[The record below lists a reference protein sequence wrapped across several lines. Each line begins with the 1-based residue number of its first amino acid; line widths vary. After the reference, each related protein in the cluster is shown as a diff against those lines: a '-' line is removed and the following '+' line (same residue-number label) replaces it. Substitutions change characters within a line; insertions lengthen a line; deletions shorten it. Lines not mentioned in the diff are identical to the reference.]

1 MCLQPSSFFNTYTS
15 ASNLL
20 FVFTVPG
27 LHNTCHLSISSLS
40 THLNNNPTF
49 IPASALSKDLWN
61 ISTHVIAVFLASLP
75 KPNNSTSSFKLI
87 TPLSI
92 LPVATVP
99 LPLIEKTSSTG
110 IKKSLSVSLSGI
122 GI

>member
-1 MCLQPSSFFNTYTS
+1 VIEPVTSVVLRKNCGLYPDIKGVCLQPSSFFNTYTS

-49 IPASALSKDLWN
+49 IPASALSKDL
-61 ISTHVIAVFLASLP
+61 
-75 KPNNSTSSFKLI
+75 
-87 TPLSI
+87 
-92 LPVATVP
+92 
-99 LPLIEKTSSTG
+99 
-110 IKKSLSVSLSGI
+110 
-122 GI
+122 